1 MTGDIVG
8 TLRYMSPE
16 QSLAKRVV
24 IDHRTD
30 IYSLGVTLY
39 ELLTLQPAFD
49 GNDRQELLKQ
59 IAFEEP
65 IRPSRHNSAIPKDL
79 ETIVLKAMAKNP
91 AERYDTAQ
99 ELADDLKRFLGD
111 QPIFAKRPSLLRRT
125 SKWANRN
132 RTFVRTAVVTLAI
145 AVAIGGALLW
155 RERSQTLAA
164 FARETE
170 QRELAQHNLLLAQ
183 ENAAKA
189 ERNFQQTRQA
199 VDDYFTTVSES
210 KLLDTPG
217 MEPLRQE
224 LLQGA
229 VQYYQNFAA
238 EHANDSTLRAEL
250 AASHIRLGQIYSQR
264 GSSQWIDELE
274 SVVDIVESLVAE
286 GADVSGW
293 TSLRE
298 GVLLKD
304 YRGGGVSPSD
314 GPKVRA
320 VCERGIPVWQKLVS
334 AHPGI
339 AGFSHDLGGLY
350 MILAFGHWEDGGD
363 REQAKHA
370 YEQAI
375 ANWQRPFPG
384 VSLTSSQRLFL
395 AMAHRIVGE
404 IEFGKNNLQ
413 SAINHATNAVQL
425 FEALELSRSPQQ
437 LASGWGYRE
446 QLEFAHST
454 LGRIKLATG

>member
-39 ELLTLQPAFD
+39 ELLALQPAFD

-65 IRPSRHNSAIPKDL
+65 TRPSRHNSAIPKDL
-79 ETIVLKAMAKNP
+79 ETIVLKTMAKNP

-125 SKWANRN
+125 SKWAHRN

-145 AVAIGGALLW
+145 AIAIGGSLLW
-155 RERSQTLAA
+155 RERSRTLAA

-170 QRELAQHNLLLAQ
+170 QRELALANLALAEQ
-183 ENAAKA
+183 NAAKA
-189 ERNFQQTRQA
+189 QHNAAQAERNAAQAERNAAEAERNAAEAERERLVAQENFRRTRAA

-250 AASHIRLGQIYSQR
+250 AAVHIRLAGIYNQR

-274 SVVDIVESLVAE
+274 SVVDIVDSLVAE

-298 GVLLKD
+298 GVVLKD
-304 YRGGGVSPSD
+304 YREGSVSPTE
-314 GPKVRA
+314 GLKARA
-320 VCERGIPVWQKLVS
+320 VCE
-334 AHPGI
+334 H
-339 AGFSHDLGGLY
+339 
-350 MILAFGHWEDGGD
+350 
-363 REQAKHA
+363 
-370 YEQAI
+370 
-375 ANWQRPFPG
+375 RPSPSG
-384 VSLTSSQRLFL
+384 R
-395 AMAHRIVGE
+395 
-404 IEFGKNNLQ
+404 N
-413 SAINHATNAVQL
+413 
-425 FEALELSRSPQQ
+425 LSRPSRNRRILPRPGR
-437 LASGWGYRE
+437 AVHDSRYR
-446 QLEFAHST
+446 L
-454 LGRIKLATG
+454 LGRRWRS